1 MHKCKFTFLMY
12 KLRQS
17 NIVKIGNHIA
27 GEIVPWVRYLWWN
40 RTQGMISPTLN
51 SSSVYNTELWRE

>member
-17 NIVKIGNHIA
+17 NIVKIGND
-27 GEIVPWVRYLWWN
+27 E
-40 RTQGMISPTLN
+40 RTQGTISPTLN
-51 SSSVYNTELWRE
+51 SSSVFNTELWRE